1 MLDRVAAERINVELR
16 KLLVGQSVGAILRQY
31 PDVLCQFW
39 PQLEP
44 LVTLEQNNPWHCWG
58 GWEHAIHAVEA
69 TPPDLILRLTMFL
82 HDIGKPSCK
91 STDEKGIDHFY
102 GHLVVSAKL
111 TDEMLRALKFDY
123 KT

>member
-1 MLDRVAAERINVELR
+1 M
-16 KLLVGQSVGAILRQY
+16 
-31 PDVLCQFW
+31 
-39 PQLEP
+39 
-44 LVTLEQNNPWHCWG
+44 
-58 GWEHAIHAVEA
+58 EA